1 MCEGGVTCV
10 REGLHVWGR
19 GYMCEGGVTCVGEGL
34 HV

>member
-1 MCEGGVTCV
+1 MCGGGVTCV

-19 GYMCEGGVTCVGEGL
+19 GYSSDMRGSI